1 MRSVADALTPA
12 CPPFFSPP
20 TTSIIITTN
29 VRQSLPY
36 RNSRAG
42 VTPLLGN
49 HRCSYATTTTRLHR
63 VPPLRVCP
71 RPCPSAPPR
80 SHAGVGHHHASDFS
94 QIVCIATT
102 LSRHLAS
109 KAPSS
114 GRGDQPQHEAVAI
127 PGRIGPAAAAQ
138 EDQAI
143 AFPRC
148 TSLLV
153 PAIRLAG
160 RRVANSTPDSQPER
174 S

>member
-1 MRSVADALTPA
+1 MRSVADALPPA
-12 CPPFFSPP
+12 CPLSFHHPPP
-20 TTSIIITTN
+20 TTSTIII
-29 VRQSLPY
+29 VCQSLPY
-36 RNSRAG
+36 RKSRAG

-63 VPPLRVCP
+63 VPPLRVYP
-71 RPCPSAPPR
+71 RTCPSAPPR

-109 KAPSS
+109 KAPPSR
-114 GRGDQPQHEAVAI
+114 RGDQPQHEAVAI
-127 PGRIGPAAAAQ
+127 PGRFGPAAAAQ

-148 TSLLV
+148 TFLLV